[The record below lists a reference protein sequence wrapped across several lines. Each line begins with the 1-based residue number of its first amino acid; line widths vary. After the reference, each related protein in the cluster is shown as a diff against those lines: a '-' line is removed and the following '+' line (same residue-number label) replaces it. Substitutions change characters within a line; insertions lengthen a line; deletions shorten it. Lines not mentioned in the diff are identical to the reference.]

1 MAKYND
7 KTARGWPLPHR
18 ENRLYDDVER
28 LRETLNLVDTA
39 LTAIESHEGVIEGR
53 QDSLSTR
60 LDTILE
66 GATEDAEILDA
77 RVDAK
82 DTVHP
87 NLGHNIRNLH
97 RLILELN
104 DAVTYEDSEIK
115 GLARQ
120 FGSVAEAQ
128 IQYELNEQE
137 AHQRRKRE
145 ILQEILTRS
154 EHDEELHRQVNSTS
168 EGLMRL
174 ALMIQEVAQKRRDD
188 SARLDNKLHTEI
200 NSLDGALRSEII
212 DVDEHLQAEINALA
226 ESCLRDTMN
235 LYDAIEHRKSAL
247 KQETEARKAKDA
259 ELQSQ
264 ISENARKIQQ
274 EEDDISAEIWDRQ
287 RADDSEIQARVDG
300 DLGLA
305 QQADSNAEANI
316 RNTLYIQ
323 DINARRKADLT
334 REEQAR
340 FEEDSGIQSQANT
353 NAEAVMRNAL
363 NIQEEADKRRKLL
376 ARLIEEKHDREHA
389 IQNLRAEI
397 GTLYEIPLPGLHE
410 SLSGLQEQS
419 DKNAQAEILNAL
431 NLHEEAEQRRGI
443 SNRIEAV
450 IPYFQR
456 QIDEL
461 LHAILENAVNL
472 LDTGSAL
479 QSQTDSAAHGILR
492 NTLLLSKTLSRQR
505 EALKQEVIARM
516 EQDAGI
522 LSQVKSLALADV
534 QQMLNTASMNA
545 ERRHEESQERQARV
559 EQDNG
564 LQEQMN
570 QLAFANMWLAV
581 NEHETHK
588 KVSNIETDITMIPGR
603 AATDDEFDE
612 LLDDL
617 YND

>member
-97 RLILELN
+97 RLILELD

-226 ESCLRDTMN
+226 ESCLRDTLN

-264 ISENARKIQQ
+264 ISENARSIQQ
-274 EEDDISAEIWDRQ
+274 ETETRAESDRQ
-287 RADDSEIQARVDG
+287 IREKISGIDEAVSVREDEIKAEMLARVEG
-300 DLGLA
+300 DSGLA
-305 QQADSNAEANI
+305 RQAEANAEANI
-316 RNTLYIQ
+316 RNALNLQ
-323 DINARRKADLT
+323 EVNERRKAEIS
-334 REEQAR
+334 RE
-340 FEEDSGIQSQANT
+340 
-353 NAEAVMRNAL
+353 
-363 NIQEEADKRRKLL
+363 
-376 ARLIEEKHDREHA
+376 
-389 IQNLRAEI
+389 
-397 GTLYEIPLPGLHE
+397 
-410 SLSGLQEQS
+410 
-419 DKNAQAEILNAL
+419 AQAVLPVMKHCRHKSAKMPVRFSRKRTTS
-431 NLHEEAEQRRGI
+431 AQRYGTGNGQMTQRYKPVLTVI
-443 SNRIEAV
+443 WDSHNRLT
-450 IPYFQR
+450 PMQR
-456 QIDEL
+456 QTFATPSTFRTSTPGEK
-461 LHAILENAVNL
+461 
-472 LDTGSAL
+472 
-479 QSQTDSAAHGILR
+479 QT
-492 NTLLLSKTLSRQR
+492 
-505 EALKQEVIARM
+505 
-516 EQDAGI
+516 
-522 LSQVKSLALADV
+522 
-534 QQMLNTASMNA
+534 
-545 ERRHEESQERQARV
+545 
-559 EQDNG
+559 
-564 LQEQMN
+564 
-570 QLAFANMWLAV
+570 
-581 NEHETHK
+581 
-588 KVSNIETDITMIPGR
+588 
-603 AATDDEFDE
+603 
-612 LLDDL
+612 
-617 YND
+617 